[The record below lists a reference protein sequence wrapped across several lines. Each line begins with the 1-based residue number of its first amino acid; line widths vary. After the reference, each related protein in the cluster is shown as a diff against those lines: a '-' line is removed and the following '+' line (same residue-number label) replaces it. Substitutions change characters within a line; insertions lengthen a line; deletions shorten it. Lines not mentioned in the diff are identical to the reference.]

1 LRAVLLAEVPTVLR
15 SDLYAVAALGGAA
28 VVAIGSLLR
37 LPASA
42 AMTIG
47 ATLCFGVRLMAIHFG
62 WHLPTAGPPEQPK
75 EKQAGEGVRKS
86 P

>member
-1 LRAVLLAEVPTVLR
+1 MRDVLLAEVPVVLR

-28 VVAIGSLLR
+28 VVVIGNLLR

-42 AMTIG
+42 AMTVG

-62 WHLPTAGPPEQPK
+62 WHLPTARSLEQPK
-75 EKQAGEGVRKS
+75 EKQASERVRKS